1 MLSLFYYSVSVAQP
15 SVLLMFIGSITES
28 GMKKVA

>member
-1 MLSLFYYSVSVAQP
+1 MLSLFYSVSVAQP

-28 GMKKVA
+28 EMKKVA